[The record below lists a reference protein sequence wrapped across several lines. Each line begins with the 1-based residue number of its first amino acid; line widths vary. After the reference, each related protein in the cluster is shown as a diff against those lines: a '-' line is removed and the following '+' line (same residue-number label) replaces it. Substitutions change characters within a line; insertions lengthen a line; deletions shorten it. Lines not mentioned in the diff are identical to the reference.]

1 MQADEQSL
9 QGELIVQDRA
19 AVTVERSET
28 VASDRKI
35 IHIDMDAFFASVE
48 QRDNPEYRGKPLIVG
63 GQPHSRGVVAA
74 CSYEARVFG
83 IHSAM
88 PSSQAHRQCPQ
99 AIFVSPRFDAYRD
112 ASRLI
117 QAIFQRYTDKVEP
130 LSLDEA
136 YLDVTDRA
144 RTEQRFA
151 GSAQRIANEIRQV
164 IFDELN
170 LTASAGVSYN
180 KFLAKLASD
189 RNKPNGICVIKPG
202 EAEALLALLPVR
214 KFHGVGQATERKM
227 NKLGIATGQDL
238 KKWPQH
244 ELVDAFGKQGLYYF
258 NIVRGIDHRSVNNNR
273 ERKSIGAERTFQ
285 NDLQNT
291 HEMLAALELICD
303 TLIERM
309 KAKNAYA
316 KTLTLKLRYANFE
329 VVTRSISPSGGLSD
343 KQSITR
349 LLPALLTKTE
359 AGERAVRLLGLSV
372 AHLQR
377 DASSAKAMGADDASA
392 VEPAHVN
399 REGSIEIQAVN
410 AFYPSQLK
418 LL

>member
-1 MQADEQSL
+1 MQSDEQSL
-9 QGELIVQDRA
+9 QGELIVKDRA
-19 AVTVERSET
+19 SVTVERSYTIE
-28 VASDRKI
+28 SKRKI

-48 QRDNPEYRGKPLIVG
+48 QRDNLQYRGKPLIVG

-74 CSYEARVFG
+74 CSYEAREFG

-88 PSSQAHRQCPQ
+88 PSSQAYRQCPQ
-99 AIFVSPRFDAYRD
+99 AIFVPPRFNAYRD
-112 ASRLI
+112 ASHLI
-117 QAIFQRYTDKVEP
+117 QAIFRRYTDKVEP

-144 RTEQRFA
+144 RTDQRFG
-151 GSAQRIANEIRQV
+151 GSAQRIANEIRQA

-202 EAEALLALLPVR
+202 EAEVLLARLPVR

-227 NKLGIATGQDL
+227 NKLGITTGQDL
-238 KKWPQH
+238 KNWPQH
-244 ELVDAFGKQGLYYF
+244 ALVDAFGKQGLYYF
-258 NIVRGIDHRSVNNNR
+258 NIVRGIDHRPVNNNR

-291 HEMLAALELICD
+291 HEMLAALELICE

-309 KAKNAYA
+309 KAKNTFA

-329 VVTRSISPSGGLSD
+329 VVTRSISPHGGLSD

-349 LLPALLTKTE
+349 LLPGLLTKTE
-359 AGERAVRLLGLSV
+359 AGDRSVRLLGLSV
-372 AHLQR
+372 AHLQP
-377 DASSAKAMGADDASA
+377 DVSKTATMDADNASSATPSHSDAS
-392 VEPAHVN
+392 
-399 REGSIEIQAVN
+399 IDIQAVDDL
-410 AFYPSQLK
+410 YTSQLN

>member
-1 MQADEQSL
+1 MQTDEQSL
-9 QGELIVQDRA
+9 QGELIVQDRV
-19 AVTVERSET
+19 AVIYKRSET
-28 VASDRKI
+28 VALDRKI

-117 QAIFQRYTDKVEP
+117 QAIFQRYTDKAEP

-189 RNKPNGICVIKPG
+189 RNKPTVF
-202 EAEALLALLPVR
+202 A
-214 KFHGVGQATERKM
+214 
-227 NKLGIATGQDL
+227 
-238 KKWPQH
+238 
-244 ELVDAFGKQGLYYF
+244 
-258 NIVRGIDHRSVNNNR
+258 
-273 ERKSIGAERTFQ
+273 
-285 NDLQNT
+285 
-291 HEMLAALELICD
+291 
-303 TLIERM
+303 
-309 KAKNAYA
+309 
-316 KTLTLKLRYANFE
+316 
-329 VVTRSISPSGGLSD
+329 
-343 KQSITR
+343 
-349 LLPALLTKTE
+349 
-359 AGERAVRLLGLSV
+359 
-372 AHLQR
+372 
-377 DASSAKAMGADDASA
+377 
-392 VEPAHVN
+392 
-399 REGSIEIQAVN
+399 
-410 AFYPSQLK
+410 
-418 LL
+418 